1 MSLPAFALTSPDAEE
16 VFLAAEDL
24 VAYDWA
30 RHRLELRPGAKARLA
45 GRLIADLA
53 AGRPFA
59 LLAGGQRI
67 YEGVFTSSMSS
78 STQSGVVI
86 DLAPVDDDPCRVD
99 LQLGYP
105 SPAFFRGTDPRDD
118 PRVRAALAGLN
129 KLR

>member
-1 MSLPAFALTSPDAEE
+1 MSLPAFALTSPDAKE
-16 VFLAAEDL
+16 VFLSAEDL
-24 VAYDWA
+24 VSYDWA
-30 RHRLELRPGAKARLA
+30 WHRLELCPGAKARLVE
-45 GRLIADLA
+45 RLLGDLA

-59 LLAGGQRI
+59 LVAGGQRI

-78 STQSGVVI
+78 RTESGVVI
-86 DLAPVDDDPCRVD
+86 DLAPVDDEPCRVD

-105 SPAFFRGTDPRDD
+105 TAAFFRGADPRDD